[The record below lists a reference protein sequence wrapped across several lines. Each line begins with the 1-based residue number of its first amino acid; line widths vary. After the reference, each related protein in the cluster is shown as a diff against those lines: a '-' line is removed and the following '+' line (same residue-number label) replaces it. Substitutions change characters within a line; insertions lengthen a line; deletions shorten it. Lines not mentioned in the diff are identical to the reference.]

1 MWSVT
6 DKSYVIYNRRVGIK
20 AKKKRELDWY
30 YFFSGEDSK
39 FYMEPST
46 RYYDFDNHNFKR

>member
-1 MWSVT
+1 MLFT
-6 DKSYVIYNRRVGIK
+6 IEELGLER
-20 AKKKRELDWY
+20 KKKELDWY

>member
-1 MWSVT
+1 MLFT
-6 DKSYVIYNRRVGIK
+6 IEELGLKR
-20 AKKKRELDWY
+20 KKRELDWY